1 MSVLVY
7 AVGRADIPP
16 HSMSDRFRH
25 DVAYFMQIPAGGGAS
40 ALPAGEY
47 LIDLAQ
53 AGAWYEDGVISLVSP
68 LDSQNH
74 TEVEISEEQ
83 EGWLE
88 WILAHQ
94 VNHIRLG

>member
-7 AVGRADIPP
+7 AAGRADIPP
-16 HSMSDRFRH
+16 HTMSDRFRH
-25 DVAYFMQIPAGGGAS
+25 DVAYFMQIPAEGGGE
-40 ALPAGEY
+40 LPTGEF

-53 AGAWYEDGVISLVSP
+53 ARAWFEDGVISLVSP
-68 LDSQNH
+68 LDSQNR

-88 WILAHQ
+88 WLLAHQ
-94 VNHIRLG
+94 VNHIRLV